1 MRRDEV
7 VRLLR
12 RYRQMRIL
20 LDALEAALD
29 SLTECEREIIE
40 KMVAAPER
48 YASDKI
54 CEKYQIEVAAVY
66 RRRNKALQKL
76 GNALGADGIDRG

>member
-1 MRRDEV
+1 MTVRRDEV

-12 RYRQMRIL
+12 QYRRLRAL
-20 LDALEAALD
+20 LDRLEDALD

-40 KMVAAPER
+40 KMVERPER

-76 GNALGADGIDRG
+76 GDALGELG